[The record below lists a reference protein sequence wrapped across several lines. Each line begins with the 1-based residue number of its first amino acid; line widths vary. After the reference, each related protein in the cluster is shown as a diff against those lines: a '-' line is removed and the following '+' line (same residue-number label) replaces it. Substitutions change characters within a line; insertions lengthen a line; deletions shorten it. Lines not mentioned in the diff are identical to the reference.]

1 MKTRIYLITRI
12 APLEGDQ
19 TLIEASSI
27 AQATAQIAAKLFT
40 VRAIGALEAV
50 AAMNGGA
57 KVEKAGDQ
65 AGPSADTGAYL
76 PAVKAGE

>member
-1 MKTRIYLITRI
+1 MSVDITYRYGYSLPI
-12 APLEGDQ
+12 TP
-19 TLIEASSI
+19 ASARANGRGKMTAETAI
-27 AQATAQIAAKLFT
+27 KQAAID
-40 VRAIGALEAV
+40 IGALEAV